1 VDPGRSEDV
10 GVTVGVECPNS
21 EDSSEGFIGSKGIR
35 ESVDDGVE
43 GGEFSNESSELL
55 EIFEKTVE
63 FACANACLTV
73 PRVDLLLAT
82 VAGLLETFRST
93 KRRSSS
99 SLSRS
104 LKRVDEHSCCDS
116 KMRFFWMVIDC
127 KGNLCAAVKGEG
139 A

>member
-1 VDPGRSEDV
+1 MSAKVSWTNCALRLEAKPTLCNRLGVDPGRSEDV

-21 EDSSEGFIGSKGIR
+21 EDSSDGFIGSKGIR
-35 ESVDDGVE
+35 ESVDDGVG
-43 GGEFSNESSELL
+43 GGEFSNESSKLL

-99 SLSRS
+99 SFSS
-104 LKRVDEHSCCDS
+104 IHVA
-116 KMRFFWMVIDC
+116 I
-127 KGNLCAAVKGEG
+127 VK
-139 A
+139 